1 MILYL
6 QYFFFFLFQGCFIV
20 QLYYLLVIQK
30 KIDAYKP
37 INVDFSAINFP
48 VSVIICA
55 RNEAKN
61 LKEFLPF
68 VLNQNY
74 PDFEVVVV
82 NDCSFDNSEDILRI
96 FQGKYPNLK
105 VVKISEHPRFKTS
118 KKFALALGIKA
129 AKNEILILTD
139 ADCKP
144 YSENWVALM
153 ASNYANP
160 ATEIVLGYSPYV
172 SKKGFLNKLI
182 SYETFQTAINYC
194 SFTLNGMPYMG
205 VGRNLSYK
213 KSLFF
218 KGKGFA
224 AHMQIPS
231 GDDDLFVNQHAN
243 AKNTEIELRPESH
256 VWSEPKLTWASYWN
270 QKIRHTGAGKFYKK
284 SHRISLTLQAMSAIL
299 FFVLFV
305 VCLGIGLQWQ
315 VLCGIFVARLLA
327 QIYTYFKSMEL
338 LGVKRLR
345 WLIILLDPFYYFY
358 LSLLVFVC
366 FFKKKITWK

>member
-1 MILYL
+1 
-6 QYFFFFLFQGCFIV
+6 
-20 QLYYLLVIQK
+20 
-30 KIDAYKP
+30 
-37 INVDFSAINFP
+37 VDFP
-48 VSVIICA
+48 VSVVICA

-68 VLNQNY
+68 VLKQNY
-74 PDFEVVVV
+74 PNFEVIVV
-82 NDCSFDNSEDILRI
+82 NDCSFDSSEDILRV

-105 VVKISEHPRFKTS
+105 VVKITEHPRFKTS
-118 KKFALALGIKA
+118 KKFALTLGIKA

-144 YSENWVALM
+144 NSENWIALV
-153 ASNYANP
+153 ASNYINP
-160 ATEIVLGYSPYV
+160 ATEIVLGYSPYL

-194 SFTLNGMPYMG
+194 SFALNGMPYMG

-224 AHMQIPS
+224 SHMQIPS

-243 AKNTEIELRPESH
+243 AINTEIELRPEAQ
-256 VWSEPKLTWASYWN
+256 VWSEPKLSWAAYWN
-270 QKIRHTGAGKFYKK
+270 QKIRHAGAGKFYKK
-284 SHRISLTLQAMSAIL
+284 SHRFSLTFQALSAIL
-299 FFVLFV
+299 FMVLFI
-305 VCLGIGLQWQ
+305 VCLAIGLPWQ
-315 VLCGIFVARLLA
+315 ILCGIFIIRLLA
-327 QIYTYFKSMEL
+327 QLYTYFKAMDL
-338 LGVKRLR
+338 LMVRNLR
-345 WLIILLDPFYYFY
+345 WLIIILDPFYYFY
-358 LSLLVFVC
+358 LSVLVFVG